1 MNNIQDKRSTYDV
14 IKRRVRATIVA
25 AEKQKSITYS
35 ECVFVAFIIQHAM
48 RMRHIVICG
57 LTRSTITTLSHER
70 HDFRK
75 KKRKLL
81 NTKCVFWF
89 PSQLRQKQFFI
100 LRRTERDMIENIYWS
115 LL

>member
-75 KKRKLL
+75 KKKKV
-81 NTKCVFWF
+81 TEHKMCVLVSFTTSSETIF
-89 PSQLRQKQFFI
+89 YSKK
-100 LRRTERDMIENIYWS
+100 N
-115 LL
+115 